1 MLEPSVLA
9 LDIYHSS
16 WRNSLPFSSL
26 RSVTVG
32 SGRDFL
38 KGDPSR
44 GQAQGL
50 LDCWLDPHP
59 VVAVA
64 VDHEDVAIGDTQVVR
79 VVAVLRV
86 ST

>member
-16 WRNSLPFSSL
+16 WRNSLPFTSL

-38 KGDPSR
+38 EGDTRR
-44 GQAQGL
+44 GQSREL
-50 LDCWLDPHP
+50 LEPADPQP
-59 VVAVA
+59 AIAVVAVHLDA
-64 VDHEDVAIGDTQVVR
+64 ATVEVQGVR
-79 VVAVLRV
+79 GAADPRV

>member
-16 WRNSLPFSSL
+16 RRNSLPFTSL

-38 KGDPSR
+38 EGVPRR

-50 LDCWLDPHP
+50 LELADTHP
-59 VVAVA
+59 AAAVVI
-64 VDHEDVAIGDTQVVR
+64 DHTAEEIGEAQAVR
-79 VVAVLRV
+79 VVVVPWV
-86 ST
+86 SS